1 MKERIF
7 WLVCVIITGLVAAFF
22 WMTGTESA
30 QKLAGADGRNAQ
42 HLATIDSLRERALLE
57 PKVVGVKSN
66 LHKSDI
72 LLLKRKG
79 LKQPVDEIA
88 KDLVGRRDLI
98 PIDGVLGGT
107 MAFAKSEMVILNDK
121 WVIASFDDG
130 HMFGRALLEYEVS
143 EDGKIS
149 WGMIAYDIP

>member
-7 WLVCVIITGLVAAFF
+7 WLVCVIIAGLAAAFF
-22 WMTGTESA
+22 WMTGTQNAE
-30 QKLAGADGRNAQ
+30 KLGVANGRNTK
-42 HLATIDSLRERALLE
+42 HLATIDSLRARALLE
-57 PKVVGVKSN
+57 PKAVGVKSN

-79 LKQPVDEIA
+79 LKRPVD
-88 KDLVGRRDLI
+88 DLIEDLMGRRDLI

-107 MAFAKSEMVILNDK
+107 MAFVKSEMVILNDK

-130 HMFGRALLEYEVS
+130 HMLGRALLEYEVS